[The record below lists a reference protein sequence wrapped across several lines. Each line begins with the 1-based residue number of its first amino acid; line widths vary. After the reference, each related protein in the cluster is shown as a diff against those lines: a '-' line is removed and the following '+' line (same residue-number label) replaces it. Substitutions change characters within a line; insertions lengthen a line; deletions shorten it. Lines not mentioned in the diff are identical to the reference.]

1 MKKIS
6 IIASIAL
13 VLASS
18 CMIAGTK
25 GNGHVVSKTYN
36 ETGFRNIDV
45 SAAMK
50 VYLTQGDTYEVKI
63 EAEDNILD
71 LIKVEKEGDKLVF
84 KFKNNISVSPT
95 KDIVIHVTAP
105 DFHELGASGA
115 GGFVS
120 TGVIK
125 TNELLV
131 DLSGATKVKLNVE
144 VNKIN
149 IDASGSSKIILAG
162 NANQLGVDGSGST
175 KVEAYDLKTQ
185 KTTID
190 ISGSGGANVYAER
203 ELNVEISGAGNVN
216 YKGNPSI
223 SKDISGAGN
232 ITAAK

>member
-6 IIASIAL
+6 IIAAMAL
-13 VLASS
+13 MLSSS

-50 VYLTQGDTYEVKI
+50 VYLTQGDAYDVKI
-63 EAEDNILD
+63 DAEDNILE
-71 LIKVEKEGDKLVF
+71 LIEVKKEGEKLIF
-84 KFKNNISVSPT
+84 KFKNNISVNPT
-95 KDIVIHVTAP
+95 KDIVIHITAP
-105 DFHELGASGA
+105 DFHELDASGA

-125 TNELLV
+125 TNELLL
-131 DLSGATKVKLNVE
+131 DLSGATKVKLDVE

-149 IDASGSSKIILAG
+149 IDASGASKIILAG
-162 NANQLGVDGSGST
+162 NANILGVDGSGST

-185 KTTID
+185 KTSIE
-190 ISGSGGANVYAER
+190 ISGSGGANVYAEK
-203 ELNVEISGAGNVN
+203 ELNVEISGAGNVS

-232 ITAAK
+232 IVAAK